1 MNAGRRILI
10 IDDDLAFTKATK
22 AVLEAHG
29 YLVDSAQNGEEGL
42 AKMSQQKPDLVLLDV
57 MMAWPLEGVSVSREM
72 MAQRDLQHIP
82 IIMATSIR
90 SSEHRGAFPQ
100 DEYLHIDS
108 WLDKPCSPSQLLSE
122 VERTLARHDKFEK
135 NRVAKAGS

>member
-1 MNAGRRILI
+1 MDTGRRILI
-10 IDDDLAFTKATK
+10 IDDDLAFAKATR

-29 YLVDSAQNGEEGL
+29 YLVDNAQNGEEGL

-57 MMAWPLEGVSVSREM
+57 MMAWALEGVSVSREM

-82 IIMATSIR
+82 IIMVTSIR
-90 SSEHRGAFPQ
+90 SSEHRGVFPQ

-122 VERTLARHDKFEK
+122 VAQTLSRHEGFKKKRTAE
-135 NRVAKAGS
+135 AG

>member
-1 MNAGRRILI
+1 MNAGRKIII
-10 IDDDLAFTKATK
+10 IDDDPAFTKATK
-22 AVLEAHG
+22 AVLEADG
-29 YLVDSAQNGEEGL
+29 SFVDSAQDGEEGL

-82 IIMATSIR
+82 IIMVTSIR
-90 SSEHRGAFPQ
+90 GSELRGAFPQ

-108 WLDKPCSPSQLLSE
+108 WLDKPCSPDQLLAE
-122 VERTLARHDKFEK
+122 VERTLARYDKFAK
-135 NRVAKAGS
+135 NRVAKTSS

>member
-1 MNAGRRILI
+1 MNASHRILI
-10 IDDDLAFTKATK
+10 IDDDPAFTKATK

-29 YLVDSAQNGEEGL
+29 YAVDEAKDGEEGL
-42 AKMSQQKPDLVLLDV
+42 AKMRQQKPDLVLLDV

-72 MAQRDLQHIP
+72 MDQRDLQQIP
-82 IIMATSIR
+82 IIMVTSIR

-108 WLDKPCSPSQLLSE
+108 WLDKPCPPERLLSE
-122 VERTLARHDKFEK
+122 VERTLARHEKFK
-135 NRVAKAGS
+135 RKAS